1 MAKQVRTKI
10 KTSNPLG
17 YVFVFAGII
26 SLYFHRNTAD
36 PFNAP
41 KLWLLI
47 VSSAWLSG
55 YLLNFRKKNET
66 PKNNNQKSLS
76 YLLIAFQLAALW
88 ALVMSDVKITAF
100 FGENMRKIGFVTY
113 FCFSVFMYFSAK
125 YSLIENYKRF
135 YMYSSVTGLLFLLY
149 GILQSSGNDFVK
161 WVNPYNSIIGTLGNP
176 NFAAAFLALFA
187 VLFFSISFIKTFNLI
202 LRYVCGLTA
211 GVFIYCIQL
220 SDARQGILAAAVGLG
235 FFVCTLAYFRNRIIG
250 LLLIVFSLILS
261 TLVVLGMLQK
271 GPLQELIYKDSVSIR
286 GYYWRAGINMFQDNF
301 FTGVGLD
308 RYGAYFKEYQDLNYG
323 LKIGF
328 DITSTNAHNIPIQIF
343 ATGGIFLGLT
353 YSILMLFIFYTG
365 LNSIR
370 KFQGDHRIFFLAL
383 FSAWLTY
390 QAQSIV
396 SIENIGL
403 GVWGW
408 ILGGMIIGLSGQ
420 SPDVNLE
427 IKTRASK
434 SVSIQ
439 PILSF
444 MVLIPAIVIVSKLVS
459 VDNTM
464 YQAQLNY
471 NPDNPETLV
480 YAEKVLDTQ
489 FMDYEYK
496 YSAANMMLRANGV
509 DQGIVALQNLSKKD
523 PRNTYYMLA
532 LAQALEYQSRNN
544 ESIVIR
550 EKITTVDP
558 HNVKNYLQL
567 GRLYKFSGDFYRAD
581 QMRQKLISLAPN
593 TEQAKAAQVE
603 LVIPQ

>member
-1 MAKQVRTKI
+1 MAKLVKTKS
-10 KTSNPLG
+10 KNSNPLA
-17 YVFVFAGII
+17 YALIFAGII
-26 SLYFHRNTAD
+26 SLYFHRKTAD

-47 VSSAWLSG
+47 VSSAWISG

-66 PKNNNQKSLS
+66 LRTNNQKILN
-76 YLLIAFQLAALW
+76 YLLVAFQLAAMW
-88 ALVMSDVKITAF
+88 ALINSDVKITAF

-125 YSLIENYKRF
+125 YSIIEQYKKF
-135 YMYSSVTGLLFLLY
+135 YMYSSVTGLLFLFY
-149 GILQSSGNDFVK
+149 GILQASGNDFVK

-187 VLFFSISFIKTFNLI
+187 VLFFSISFIKEFNLI
-202 LRYVCGLTA
+202 IRYLCGLTS

-235 FFVCTLAYFRNRIIG
+235 FFVCTLVYLRNRIFG

-261 TLVVLGMLQK
+261 TFVVLAMLQK
-271 GPLQELIYKDSVSIR
+271 GPLQDLIYKDSVSIR
-286 GYYWRAGINMFQDNF
+286 GYYWRAGINMFKDNF

-308 RYGAYFKEYQDLNYG
+308 RYGAYFKEFQDLNYG

-353 YSILMLFIFYTG
+353 YLLLMLFIFYTG
-365 LNSIR
+365 LKSIR
-370 KFQGDHRIFFLAL
+370 KFEGDHRVYFLAL

-403 GVWGW
+403 GIWGW
-408 ILGGMIIGLSGQ
+408 ILGGMIIGLSDR
-420 SPDVNLE
+420 SSDVNLE
-427 IKTRASK
+427 INTRTSK

-444 MVLIPAIVIVSKLVS
+444 LVLIPTIVIVSKLVS

-464 YQAQLNY
+464 YQAQINY
-471 NPDNPETLV
+471 NPENPETLV
-480 YAEKVLDTQ
+480 YAKKVLDTQ
-489 FMDYEYK
+489 FMDNEYK

-509 DQGIVALQNLSKKD
+509 DQGIVALQDLMKSD

-532 LAQALEYQSRNN
+532 LAQALEYQTRNN
-544 ESIVIR
+544 ESIIVR

-567 GRLYKFSGDFYRAD
+567 GRLYKLSGDFYRAD

>member
-1 MAKQVRTKI
+1 MK
-10 KTSNPLG
+10 
-17 YVFVFAGII
+17 
-26 SLYFHRNTAD
+26 
-36 PFNAP
+36 
-41 KLWLLI
+41 
-47 VSSAWLSG
+47 
-55 YLLNFRKKNET
+55 
-66 PKNNNQKSLS
+66 
-76 YLLIAFQLAALW
+76 
-88 ALVMSDVKITAF
+88 
-100 FGENMRKIGFVTY
+100 
-113 FCFSVFMYFSAK
+113 
-125 YSLIENYKRF
+125 
-135 YMYSSVTGLLFLLY
+135 
-149 GILQSSGNDFVK
+149 
-161 WVNPYNSIIGTLGNP
+161 
-176 NFAAAFLALFA
+176 
-187 VLFFSISFIKTFNLI
+187 
-202 LRYVCGLTA
+202 
-211 GVFIYCIQL
+211 
-220 SDARQGILAAAVGLG
+220 
-235 FFVCTLAYFRNRIIG
+235 
-250 LLLIVFSLILS
+250 
-261 TLVVLGMLQK
+261 
-271 GPLQELIYKDSVSIR
+271 
-286 GYYWRAGINMFQDNF
+286 
-301 FTGVGLD
+301 
-308 RYGAYFKEYQDLNYG
+308 
-323 LKIGF
+323 
-328 DITSTNAHNIPIQIF
+328 
-343 ATGGIFLGLT
+343 
-353 YSILMLFIFYTG
+353 
-365 LNSIR
+365 SIR
-370 KFQGDHRIFFLAL
+370 KFQGDHRVFFLAI

-444 MVLIPAIVIVSKLVS
+444 MFLIPAIVIVSKLVS

-489 FMDYEYK
+489 FMDYDYK

-567 GRLYKFSGDFYRAD
+567 GRLYKLSGDFYRAD

>member
-1 MAKQVRTKI
+1 
-10 KTSNPLG
+10 
-17 YVFVFAGII
+17 
-26 SLYFHRNTAD
+26 
-36 PFNAP
+36 
-41 KLWLLI
+41 
-47 VSSAWLSG
+47 
-55 YLLNFRKKNET
+55 
-66 PKNNNQKSLS
+66 
-76 YLLIAFQLAALW
+76 
-88 ALVMSDVKITAF
+88 
-100 FGENMRKIGFVTY
+100 
-113 FCFSVFMYFSAK
+113 MYFSAK
-125 YSLIENYKRF
+125 YSLIEHYKRF
-135 YMYSSVTGLLFLLY
+135 YMYSSVTGLLFLSY

-176 NFAAAFLALFA
+176 NFAAAFLAIFA
-187 VLFFSISFIKTFNLI
+187 VFFFSISFIKAFNLI
-202 LRYVCGLTA
+202 LRYACGLTA

-235 FFVCTLAYFRNRIIG
+235 FFVCTLAFFRNRFIG
-250 LLLIVFSLILS
+250 LFLTIFSVILS

-271 GPLQELIYKDSVSIR
+271 GPLQEIIYKDSVSIR

-308 RYGAYFKEYQDLNYG
+308 RYGAYFKEYQDLNYA

-353 YSILMLFIFYTG
+353 YSILMLFVFYKG
-365 LNSIR
+365 LKSIR
-370 KFQGDHRIFFLAL
+370 RFQGDQRVFFLAL

-403 GVWGW
+403 GIWGW

-420 SPDVNLE
+420 PSDINLE
-427 IKTRASK
+427 QKTRSSK
-434 SVSIQ
+434 GVSIQ

-444 MVLIPAIVIVSKLVS
+444 LVLIPAIVIVSKLVS

-464 YQAQLNY
+464 YQAQLIY
-471 NPDNPETLV
+471 NPDNPETLT
-480 YAEKVLDTQ
+480 YAQKVLDTQ
-489 FMDYEYK
+489 FMDNEYK
-496 YSAANMMLRANGV
+496 YSAANMMLRANGI
-509 DQGIVALQNLSKKD
+509 DQGIVALQNLADND

-532 LAQALEYQSRNN
+532 LAQALEYQSRNK
-544 ESIVIR
+544 ESIVVR

-567 GRLYKFSGDFYRAD
+567 GRLYKLSGDLYRAD

>member
-1 MAKQVRTKI
+1 MAKKVKTNIKI
-10 KTSNPLG
+10 SNPIG
-17 YVFVFAGII
+17 YALIFAGVI

-47 VSSAWLSG
+47 VSTAWLSG
-55 YLLNFRKKNET
+55 YLLNFRKKNEAPAT
-66 PKNNNQKSLS
+66 NNQKNLRN
-76 YLLIAFQLAALW
+76 LLIVFQLAALW
-88 ALVMSDVKITAF
+88 ALICSDVKITAF

-113 FCFSVFMYFSAK
+113 LCFSVFMYFAAK
-125 YSLIENYKRF
+125 YSIIEQYKKF
-135 YMYSSVTGLLFLLY
+135 YIYSSVTGLLFLFY
-149 GILQSSGNDFVK
+149 GILQASGNDFVK

-176 NFAAAFLALFA
+176 NFAAAFLAIFA
-187 VLFFSISFIKTFNLI
+187 VLFFSISFIKEFNLI
-202 LRYVCGLTA
+202 ARYLCGLTA

-235 FFVCTLAYFRNRIIG
+235 FFICTLVYFRNRIIG

-271 GPLQELIYKDSVSIR
+271 GPLQDLIYKDSVSIR
-286 GYYWRAGINMFQDNF
+286 GYYWRAGINMFKDNF

-353 YSILMLFIFYTG
+353 YSILMIYIFYTG
-365 LNSIR
+365 LKSIR
-370 KFQGDHRIFFLAL
+370 KFEGDHRVFFLAL

-403 GVWGW
+403 GIWGW
-408 ILGGMIIGLSGQ
+408 ILGGMIIGLSGR
-420 SPDVNLE
+420 SSDLNFE
-427 IKTRASK
+427 INTRANK

-444 MVLIPAIVIVSKLVS
+444 SVLIPVIVIVSKLVS

-464 YQAQLNY
+464 YQAQINY

-489 FMDYEYK
+489 FMDNEYK

-509 DQGIVALQNLSKKD
+509 DQGIVALQDLVKND

-532 LAQALEYQSRNN
+532 LAQALEYQTRNN
-544 ESIVIR
+544 ESIIVR
-550 EKITTVDP
+550 EKITLVDP

-567 GRLYKFSGDFYRAD
+567 GRLYKISGDFYRAD
-581 QMRQKLISLAPN
+581 QMRQKLISFAPN

-603 LVIPQ
+603 LAIPQ

>member
-1 MAKQVRTKI
+1 MAKQVKTNIKI
-10 KTSNPLG
+10 SNPLG
-17 YVFVFAGII
+17 YVLIFAGVI

-47 VSSAWLSG
+47 VSTAWLSG
-55 YLLNFRKKNET
+55 YLLNFRKKNEAPAT
-66 PKNNNQKSLS
+66 NNQKNLRN
-76 YLLIAFQLAALW
+76 LLIVFQLAALW
-88 ALVMSDVKITAF
+88 ALICSDVKITAF

-113 FCFSVFMYFSAK
+113 LCFSVFMYFAAK
-125 YSLIENYKRF
+125 YSIIEQYKKF
-135 YMYSSVTGLLFLLY
+135 YIYSSVTGLLFLFY
-149 GILQSSGNDFVK
+149 GILQASGNDFVK

-176 NFAAAFLALFA
+176 NFAAAFLAIFA
-187 VLFFSISFIKTFNLI
+187 VLFFSISFIKEFNLI
-202 LRYVCGLTA
+202 ARYLCGLTA

-235 FFVCTLAYFRNRIIG
+235 FFICTLVYFRNRIIG
-250 LLLIVFSLILS
+250 LLLIVFSFILS

-271 GPLQELIYKDSVSIR
+271 GPLQDLIYKDSVSIR
-286 GYYWRAGINMFQDNF
+286 GYYWRAGINMFKDNF

-353 YSILMLFIFYTG
+353 YSILMIYIFYTG
-365 LNSIR
+365 LKSIR
-370 KFQGDHRIFFLAL
+370 KFEGDHRVFFLAL

-403 GVWGW
+403 GIWGW
-408 ILGGMIIGLSGQ
+408 ILGGMIIGLSGR
-420 SPDVNLE
+420 SSDLNFE
-427 IKTRASK
+427 INTRANK

-444 MVLIPAIVIVSKLVS
+444 SVLIPVIVIVSKLVS

-464 YQAQLNY
+464 YQAQINY

-489 FMDYEYK
+489 FMDNEYK

-509 DQGIVALQNLSKKD
+509 DQGIVALQDLVKND

-532 LAQALEYQSRNN
+532 LAQALEYQTRNN
-544 ESIVIR
+544 ESIIVR
-550 EKITTVDP
+550 EKITLVDP

-567 GRLYKFSGDFYRAD
+567 GRLYKISGDFYRAD
-581 QMRQKLISLAPN
+581 QMRQKLISFAPN

-603 LVIPQ
+603 LAIPQ

>member
-1 MAKQVRTKI
+1 
-10 KTSNPLG
+10 
-17 YVFVFAGII
+17 
-26 SLYFHRNTAD
+26 
-36 PFNAP
+36 
-41 KLWLLI
+41 
-47 VSSAWLSG
+47 
-55 YLLNFRKKNET
+55 
-66 PKNNNQKSLS
+66 
-76 YLLIAFQLAALW
+76 
-88 ALVMSDVKITAF
+88 
-100 FGENMRKIGFVTY
+100 
-113 FCFSVFMYFSAK
+113 MYFAAK
-125 YSLIENYKRF
+125 YSIIEQYKKF
-135 YMYSSVTGLLFLLY
+135 YIYSSVTGLLFLFY
-149 GILQSSGNDFVK
+149 GILQASGNDFVK

-176 NFAAAFLALFA
+176 NFAAAFLAIFA
-187 VLFFSISFIKTFNLI
+187 VLFFSISFIKEFNLI
-202 LRYVCGLTA
+202 ARYLCGLTA

-235 FFVCTLAYFRNRIIG
+235 FFICTLVYFRNRIIG
-250 LLLIVFSLILS
+250 LLLIVFSFILS

-271 GPLQELIYKDSVSIR
+271 GPLQDLIYKDSVSIR
-286 GYYWRAGINMFQDNF
+286 GYYWRAGINMFKDNF

-353 YSILMLFIFYTG
+353 YSILMIYIFYIG
-365 LNSIR
+365 LKSIR
-370 KFQGDHRIFFLAL
+370 KFEGDHRVFFLAL

-403 GVWGW
+403 GIWGW
-408 ILGGMIIGLSGQ
+408 ILGGMIIGLSGR
-420 SPDVNLE
+420 SSDLNFE
-427 IKTRASK
+427 INTRANK

-444 MVLIPAIVIVSKLVS
+444 SVLIPVIVIVSKLVS

-464 YQAQLNY
+464 YQAQINY

-489 FMDYEYK
+489 FMDNEYK

-509 DQGIVALQNLSKKD
+509 DQGIVALQDLVKND

-532 LAQALEYQSRNN
+532 LAQALEYQTRNN
-544 ESIVIR
+544 ESIIVR
-550 EKITTVDP
+550 EKITLVDP

-567 GRLYKFSGDFYRAD
+567 GRLYKISGDFYRAD
-581 QMRQKLISLAPN
+581 QMRQKLISFAPN

-603 LVIPQ
+603 LAIPQ